1 MRPKGKRLRGC
12 GNGCR
17 RGIFGH
23 ATISSGVDTEREKG
37 GNIQRAAA
45 PWQRT
50 ARCGQRGMGRPGR
63 PVGDDGRA
71 RVSQV
76 NAGCN

>member
-1 MRPKGKRLRGC
+1 MRPKG
-12 GNGCR
+12 NGCAVAETDVEEA
-17 RGIFGH
+17 FL
-23 ATISSGVDTEREKG
+23 DTQPSPPGFTQREKG

-63 PVGDDGRA
+63 LVGDDGRA

-76 NAGCN
+76 NAGCCN